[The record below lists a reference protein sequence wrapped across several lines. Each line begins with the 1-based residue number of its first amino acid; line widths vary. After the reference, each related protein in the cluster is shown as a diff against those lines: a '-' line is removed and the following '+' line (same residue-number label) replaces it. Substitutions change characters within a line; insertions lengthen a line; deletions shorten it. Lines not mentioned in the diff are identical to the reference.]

1 MKKTKQDIDNQELSD
16 SSDSASESLEVKR
29 IVVIPGEVIVSGED
43 YLPSEGT
50 KRIGQNVVASR
61 YGLAEIAGRVIKVIP
76 LFGAFI
82 PRRGNVVIGRVSDI
96 TFAGW
101 LIDIDTATSGFLPLD
116 ECPRF
121 INKDE
126 MDQFLAIGDV
136 VAAKIWNIKTK
147 GIDLSLRS
155 RGLGKLEGGYMFRVI
170 PARVPRIIGKEGS
183 MITLIKEKT
192 GCDVTIGQNGWIWIK
207 GESIDEEIRAR
218 KAIEYISEQ
227 VLVSGLTDHMEE
239 WFTKN

>member
-1 MKKTKQDIDNQELSD
+1 MKKTKQDTDNQELSD
-16 SSDSASESLEVKR
+16 SSSSDSESLEVKR

-61 YGLAEIAGRVIKVIP
+61 YGLAEIAGRVIRVIP

-82 PRRGNVVIGRVSDI
+82 PRRGNVVIGRVTDI

-192 GCDVTIGQNGWIWIK
+192 GCDVTIGQNGWIWIR

-218 KAIEYISEQ
+218 KAIEHIAEQ
-227 VLVSGLTDHMEE
+227 VFVSGLTDHMEE